1 ILQPCDNDL
10 IKAYQVGDWLNNSR
24 GFRNVEGAILEVK
37 KDFPQSL
44 F

>member
-1 ILQPCDNDL
+1 
-10 IKAYQVGDWLNNSR
+10 VGDWLNNSR